1 MSSTFN
7 TVKQKLLEGK
17 QVVGGTIQTAD
28 SKIYLAMA
36 NAGFDFIWIEMQHS
50 PMSYQDVAAMIW
62 AGRDAPAI
70 PFIRVP
76 DATESDIQ
84 KTTDI
89 GALGIVIP
97 MVNSVKKVENA
108 VKFANYPPLG
118 ERSLGGGQHFDLW
131 GSNYR
136 QYANDN
142 IIMVAQIESPT
153 GVDIVEDLAQFNCL
167 DIIMVASTDLASFS
181 GFNQGDEEYES
192 LVSKVSKATLSSGL
206 ILGGPFAWKNRKGF
220 NFFQAPT
227 AEVLLSRGVNNL
239 LNEETGGFAETEGSE
254 R

>member
-1 MSSTFN
+1 MFN

-17 QVVGGTIQTAD
+17 QVIGGTIVTAD
-28 SKIYLAMA
+28 PKIYLAMA

-62 AGRDAPAI
+62 AGRDAPTI

-76 DATESDIQ
+76 DATEGDIQ
-84 KTTDI
+84 KATDI
-89 GALGIVIP
+89 GALGIIIP

-136 QYANDN
+136 QKANDN
-142 IIMVAQIESPT
+142 IIIVAQIESPA
-153 GVDIVEDLAQFNCL
+153 GVDIVEDLAQIDVL

-181 GFNQGDEEYES
+181 GFNQGDEKYES
-192 LVSKVSKATLSSGL
+192 MVSKVSKATLSSGL
-206 ILGGPFAWKNRKGF
+206 ILGGPYAWKNRKSI

-227 AEVLLSRGVNNL
+227 AEVLLTRGVKSL
-239 LNEETGGFAETEGSE
+239 LNEETDGFAETEGNE